1 MLPDDVHRLARP
13 VLAHRLLPSVEAAM
27 SGRIDHAPSWTAS
40 SSRAGARR
48 PTADPRLTVREALA
62 GLTVRGRA
70 FLAAGVTA
78 IVCAILLGQ
87 STLARVGVLVSP
99 CR

>member
-1 MLPDDVHRLARP
+1 
-13 VLAHRLLPSVEAAM
+13 M
-27 SGRIDHAPSWTAS
+27 SGRSTTAILDGVL
-40 SSRAGARR
+40 AGV
-48 PTADPRLTVREALA
+48 PVEGPVREALS

-70 FLAAGVTA
+70 FIAAGVTA

-87 STLARVGVLVSP
+87 PEPPGSACSSSP